1 MTDTSPLRAAFA
13 ATWPKHKP
21 RVTSAGLASLTL
33 GLAPFYPHAHVWKQL
48 VNLVNGT
55 LTEPIDIFDLV
66 LHGAPWVVLFY
77 FTGQFLLAVSRNHS
91 QRRTQHVSPT

>member
-1 MTDTSPLRAAFA
+1 MDDDSSFRAALR

-21 RVTSAGLASLTL
+21 RISSAGLASLTL

-66 LHGAPWVVLFY
+66 LHGAPWVVLIA
-77 FTGQFLLAVSRNHS
+77 FTAQFLLAASRNHS
-91 QRRTQHVSPT
+91 QRRAQHVSPT